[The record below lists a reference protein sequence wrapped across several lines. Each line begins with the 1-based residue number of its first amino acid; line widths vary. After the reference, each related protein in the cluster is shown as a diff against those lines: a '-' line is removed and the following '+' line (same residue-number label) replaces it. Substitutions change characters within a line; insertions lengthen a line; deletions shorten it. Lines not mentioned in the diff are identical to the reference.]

1 MNKIPLI
8 TIENLSKG
16 FKNKEVLKDINL
28 KIYENSITGIIGRNG
43 SGKTVLLKIISGLY
57 FQDNGSIIYNEK
69 YSLNND
75 YGILIDSGF
84 LDNETG
90 YENLKT
96 LALLRNKI
104 SDSDIIDIIKW
115 VGLNPFDKTKYKNYS
130 TGMKQKLRIAQA
142 LMENPKVL
150 ILDEPFNGLD
160 QKSVDYFRNELIK
173 LKNEGVTIIL
183 TSHYKEDIEKLCDK
197 VYEMNEGIMK
207 LYEMDKK

>member
-104 SDSDIIDIIKW
+104 SDNDIIDIIKW

>member
-1 MNKIPLI
+1 MNKKQLI
-8 TIENLSKG
+8 MIKNLSKG
-16 FKNKEVLKDINL
+16 FKNKQVLKDIDL
-28 KIYENSITGIIGRNG
+28 TIYENSITGIIGRNG

-57 FQDNGSIIYNEK
+57 FQDKGTIKYNEK
-69 YSLNND
+69 YTLNND

-90 YENLKT
+90 YENLKN

-104 SDSDIIDIIKW
+104 TDSDIIDVIKW

-142 LMENPKVL
+142 VMEKPKVL

-160 QKSVDYFRNELIK
+160 QKSVDYFRAELIK
-173 LKNEGVTIIL
+173 LKKDGLTIIL
-183 TSHYKEDIEKLCDK
+183 TSHYKEDIEKLCDI
-197 VYEMNEGIMK
+197 VYEMNEGIIK
-207 LYEMDKK
+207 LYEMDKE

>member
-1 MNKIPLI
+1 MKRLLSLCPKSSSLI
-8 TIENLSKG
+8 
-16 FKNKEVLKDINL
+16 
-28 KIYENSITGIIGRNG
+28 
-43 SGKTVLLKIISGLY
+43 LLKIISGLY

-96 LALLRNKI
+96 IALLRNKI

>member
-1 MNKIPLI
+1 MNFPDSLPCILR
-8 TIENLSKG
+8 TQLFLCSWTGTDKG
-16 FKNKEVLKDINL
+16 NIWLRIDCINEKE
-28 KIYENSITGIIGRNG
+28 ST
-43 SGKTVLLKIISGLY
+43 LLKIISGLY

-96 LALLRNKI
+96 IALLRNKI